1 MKACIFILLKK
12 RHLKKNECNFFKT
25 KRPFIFTIIIELI
38 QNILHN
44 ENFYLQK
51 ILNKK
56 TIKLW
61 YKLLNKNKIIYV
73 QIMKIFT
80 NLKKGFSKRAKYPR
94 FKKI

>member
-1 MKACIFILLKK
+1 MMNVI
-12 RHLKKNECNFFKT
+12 FFKT

-38 QNILHN
+38 QNFIHN

-61 YKLLNKNKIIYV
+61 CKLLNKK
-73 QIMKIFT
+73 
-80 NLKKGFSKRAKYPR
+80 
-94 FKKI
+94 

>member
-1 MKACIFILLKK
+1 MILNNYKK
-12 RHLKKNECNFFKT
+12 ENDSFFKKIAIQIYNESMHFYIIEKKHLKNDERIFFKT

-38 QNILHN
+38 QNFFHN

-61 YKLLNKNKIIYV
+61 YKLLNKK
-73 QIMKIFT
+73 
-80 NLKKGFSKRAKYPR
+80 
-94 FKKI
+94 